1 MPPFCLP
8 IICSFPSLSAFPF
21 RQFMLYINTQP
32 HTPLTIFSVLN
43 SLSCNTT
50 TMIPFFLFFFFFFT
64 FFSLSTQH
72 DQNQNNSSLSLSF
85 PLIAL
90 HLHPNISS
98 SLNPSLLSP
107 NPRPKTTPSSPYRYK
122 STFKYSMALIV
133 SLPIGTP
140 PQTQQMVLDTGS
152 QLSWIQCHNKKRT
165 QKVPPPPP
173 TASFNP
179 ALSSSFSVL
188 PCTHPICKPRV
199 PDFTLPTSCDQ
210 NRLCHYSYF
219 YADGTLAEGNL
230 VREKFTFSRSIITPP
245 LALGCAQDTS
255 ETKGILGMNLGRLSF
270 VSQAKI
276 SKFSYCVPTRTT
288 RPGSLPTGSF
298 YLGNNPISAG
308 FKYVNL
314 LTFKQTQR
322 MPNLDPLAYTV
333 AMQGIRIGAKKLD
346 IPPSVFRPNPSGSGQ
361 TMIDSGSEFTYL
373 VEEAYNKVREEI
385 VRLVGPRLKKGY
397 VYGGMADM
405 CFDGNA
411 IEIGRLIGNM
421 VFEFEKGVEIVVEKE
436 RVLTDVGRRVHC
448 IGIGRS
454 DRLGVASNII
464 GNIHQQNQWV
474 EFDLAN
480 RRVGFGKADCSRSL
494 V

>member
-32 HTPLTIFSVLN
+32 HTPLTTFSVLN

-72 DQNQNNSSLSLSF
+72 DQNQNNSSLTLSF

>member
-454 DRLGVASNII
+454 DRLGIASNII

-480 RRVGFGKADCSRSL
+480 RRVGFGKADCSRAL

>member
-1 MPPFCLP
+1 
-8 IICSFPSLSAFPF
+8 
-21 RQFMLYINTQP
+21 
-32 HTPLTIFSVLN
+32 
-43 SLSCNTT
+43 
-50 TMIPFFLFFFFFFT
+50 MIPFFLFFFFFFT

-480 RRVGFGKADCSRSL
+480 RRVGFGKADCSRAL

>member
-1 MPPFCLP
+1 
-8 IICSFPSLSAFPF
+8 
-21 RQFMLYINTQP
+21 
-32 HTPLTIFSVLN
+32 
-43 SLSCNTT
+43 
-50 TMIPFFLFFFFFFT
+50 
-64 FFSLSTQH
+64 
-72 DQNQNNSSLSLSF
+72 
-85 PLIAL
+85 
-90 HLHPNISS
+90 
-98 SLNPSLLSP
+98 
-107 NPRPKTTPSSPYRYK
+107 
-122 STFKYSMALIV
+122 
-133 SLPIGTP
+133 
-140 PQTQQMVLDTGS
+140 
-152 QLSWIQCHNKKRT
+152 
-165 QKVPPPPP
+165 
-173 TASFNP
+173 
-179 ALSSSFSVL
+179 
-188 PCTHPICKPRV
+188 
-199 PDFTLPTSCDQ
+199 
-210 NRLCHYSYF
+210 
-219 YADGTLAEGNL
+219 
-230 VREKFTFSRSIITPP
+230 
-245 LALGCAQDTS
+245 
-255 ETKGILGMNLGRLSF
+255 
-270 VSQAKI
+270 
-276 SKFSYCVPTRTT
+276 
-288 RPGSLPTGSF
+288 
-298 YLGNNPISAG
+298 
-308 FKYVNL
+308 
-314 LTFKQTQR
+314 

-385 VRLVGPRLKKGY
+385 VILVGPRLKKGY

-480 RRVGFGKADCSRSL
+480 RRVGFGKADCSRAL